1 MSVLRPERM
10 SKVSVTGSK
19 RVLDT
24 VIETVHGLNLVH
36 LDDYDE
42 SWEGFEPGNSLEGAD
57 ETAEQL
63 VTVRSI
69 ESILGLEEADAAGG
83 IRLVDADI
91 ADRIGD
97 IRSRVNGLDD
107 ERNEL
112 DGRIR
117 ELDETIEAV
126 EPFAELGIDLDLLS
140 GYDSLDVVVGR
151 GKAEAVDTKLAG
163 AEGIDTYELFVE
175 GRTVAVFA
183 APKAGAENPLADAL
197 VGVDFTTYEVPDSK
211 KSPDAY
217 IRELEQEKRE
227 LQSKLTTVESRL
239 EETKIE
245 EAEFILAAEE
255 ALTIQ
260 AQKKE
265 APLSFATTKNAFV
278 AEGWIPTKRFDELE
292 SALDGAVGDSVLVEE
307 LEIAS
312 FGADGSHAHTEHV
325 ADSGESVATD
335 GGHAAEPETPPVIQ
349 KSPTGARS
357 FQLLTEAVSRPKYKE
372 FDPTIL
378 VFLTFPLMFG
388 FMIGDVGYGALYL
401 AIGYFMYSNYESAGI
416 KSLGGVAMWAGAF
429 TVLFGFLYDEV
440 FGLHLHDYTSLV
452 SQPLPE
458 YVGIHY
464 IHKGIYPGDIDWAI
478 AWLVVSVLFGILH
491 LNIGYVLQFVE
502 DLEFH
507 GITDAVLE
515 SASWILML
523 NGLWVWIFS
532 NHYRSSKPD
541 FLFETFA
548 ADGVGPLAVGFAGF
562 SQTIGYVGLAAFGI
576 GLVLLALAS
585 LAEAIEFLNVL
596 VNTVSYTRIAAV
608 LLAKAGMALAVN
620 LLAFG
625 AYLEDGSYHF
635 IMNAGTLEKAQAT
648 ASQEVVFGGLITSGS
663 VVGLVGGI
671 LVLVVGHIVVLALG
685 ISSAGLQAVRLEYVE
700 FFGKFYEGGG
710 DPYEPFGH
718 ERRYVDD

>member
-42 SWEGFEPGNSLEGAD
+42 SWEGFEDGNSIEGAD

-69 ESILGLEEADAAGG
+69 ESILGLEEPDAAGG
-83 IRLVDADI
+83 IRLEDADI
-91 ADRIGD
+91 ADRIDD
-97 IRSRVNGLDD
+97 IRSRVNELDD

-117 ELDETIEAV
+117 ELDEEIEAV

-151 GKAEAVDTKLAG
+151 GKAEAVDAKLAG
-163 AEGIDTYELFVE
+163 AEAIDTYELFVE

-183 APKAGAENPLADAL
+183 APAEDVDNPLADAL
-197 VGVDFTTYEVPDSK
+197 VGVDFTTYEVPDSE

-217 IRELEQEKRE
+217 IQGLEQEKRE
-227 LQSKLTTVESRL
+227 LQSKLATVESRL

-245 EAEFILAAEE
+245 EADFILAAEE
-255 ALTIQ
+255 ALTIE

-292 SALDGAVGDSVLVEE
+292 SALNAAVGDSVLVEE

-312 FGADGSHAHTEHV
+312 FGSDGSHAHTEHV
-325 ADSGESVATD
+325 ENGGESVATD
-335 GGHAAEPETPPVIQ
+335 GGHATEAETPPVVQ
-349 KSPTGARS
+349 NAPKGARS

-388 FMIGDVGYGALYL
+388 FMIGDVGYGLLYL

-416 KSLGGVAMWAGAF
+416 KSLGGVAMWAGGF

-440 FGLHLHDYTSLV
+440 FGLHLHEYTSFV

-458 YVGIHY
+458 YVGLHY
-464 IHKGIYPGDIDWAI
+464 IHKGIFPADINWAI
-478 AWLVVSVLFGILH
+478 GWLVVSVLFGIVH
-491 LNIGYVLQFVE
+491 LNIGYILQFIE

-507 GITDAVLE
+507 GAKEAVLE
-515 SASWILML
+515 TGSWLLML
-523 NGLWVWIFS
+523 NGLWIWVFS
-532 NHYRSSKPD
+532 NHYRGTKPD
-541 FLFETFA
+541 LLFETFA
-548 ADGVGPLAVGFAGF
+548 ADSVGPLAIGFTGF
-562 SQTIGYVGLAAFGI
+562 SETIGLVALGVFLV
-576 GLVLLALAS
+576 GLVLLAAAS
-585 LAEAIEFLNVL
+585 LAEVLEFLNVL
-596 VNTVSYTRIAAV
+596 VNGLSYTRIAAV
-608 LLAKAGMALAVN
+608 LLAKAGMALTVN

-625 AYLEDGSYHF
+625 AVLEDGKYHF
-635 IMNAGTLEKAQAT
+635 LVTADNLAAAQQGG
-648 ASQEVVFGGLITSGS
+648 QEVVFNGLITSGS
-663 VVGLVGGI
+663 VGGLIGGI
-671 LVLVVGHIVVLALG
+671 LVLVFGHIVVLLLG
-685 ISSAGLQAVRLEYVE
+685 ITSAGLQAIRLEYVE
-700 FFGKFYEGGG
+700 FFGKFYDGGG
-710 DPYEPFGH
+710 DAYDPFGH
-718 ERRYVDD
+718 ERKYTDG

>member
-36 LDDYDE
+36 LNDYDE
-42 SWEGFEPGNSLEGAD
+42 SWEGFEAGNSLEGAD

-69 ESILGLEEADAAGG
+69 ESILGLDEADAAGG
-83 IRLVDADI
+83 SRLADANI
-91 ADRIGD
+91 ADRIDD
-97 IRSRVNGLDD
+97 IRSRVNELDD

-112 DGRIR
+112 DGQIR
-117 ELDETIEAV
+117 ELDEEIEAV
-126 EPFAELGIDLDLLS
+126 KPFAELGIDLDLLS

-151 GKAEAVDTKLAG
+151 GKAEAVDAKLAG
-163 AEGIDTYELFVE
+163 AEEIDTYELFVE
-175 GRTVAVFA
+175 GRTIAIFA
-183 APKAGAENPLADAL
+183 APVAGVDNPLADAL
-197 VGVDFTTYEVPDSK
+197 VGVDFTTYEVPDSE

-217 IRELEQEKRE
+217 IQELEQEKRT

-245 EAEFILAAEE
+245 EANFILAAEE
-255 ALTIQ
+255 ALTIE

-292 SALDGAVGDSVLVEE
+292 SALDAAVGDSVLVEE

-325 ADSGESVATD
+325 TDSGESVATD
-335 GGHAAEPETPPVIQ
+335 GGHATEADTPPVVQ
-349 KSPTGARS
+349 KSPTGVRS
-357 FQLLTEAVSRPKYKE
+357 FELLTEAVSRPKYKE

-478 AWLVVSVLFGILH
+478 GWLVVSVLFGVLH
-491 LNIGYVLQFVE
+491 LNIGYVLQFFE

-507 GITDAVLE
+507 GVKDAVLE
-515 SASWILML
+515 SGSWILML

-532 NHYRSSKPD
+532 DHVRGSKPD

-548 ADGVGPLAVGFAGF
+548 ADSVGPLAIGF
-562 SQTIGYVGLAAFGI
+562 SGFTETIGLI
-576 GLVLLALAS
+576 GLGLFGLGVVLLALAS

-596 VNTVSYTRIAAV
+596 VNGLSYTRIAAV

-625 AYLEDGSYHF
+625 AYLEDGSYYF
-635 IMNAGTLEKAQAT
+635 LMTGSELEAAQA
-648 ASQEVVFGGLITSGS
+648 AGREVVFPGLITSGS
-663 VVGLVGGI
+663 AAGLIGGL
-671 LVLVVGHIVVLALG
+671 LVLIFGHIIVLALG
-685 ISSAGLQAVRLEYVE
+685 ITSAGLQAIRLEYVE
-700 FFGKFYEGGG
+700 FFGKFFDGGG
-710 DPYEPFGH
+710 DEYDPFGY
-718 ERRYVDD
+718 ERQYSSE